1 MRKVV
6 PLPLPGD
13 AHVPDAVHLGAI
25 VRATRTQS
33 GLTLAD
39 AAALLG
45 MAKQTLANLETGQ
58 RSVSLST
65 ALAAA
70 AALGVAVFA
79 VPAAERE
86 PMRRFVDQWR
96 AQQAEGDR
104 P

>member
-1 MRKVV
+1 LRKVV
-6 PLPLPGD
+6 ALPIPDEPQVLD
-13 AHVPDAVHLGAI
+13 ALHFGALL
-25 VRATRTQS
+25 RAARTQS

-45 MAKQTLANLETGQ
+45 VAKQTLGNLETGQ
-58 RSVSLST
+58 RSVNLST

-86 PMRRFVDQWR
+86 PVRRFVASLR
-96 AQQAEGDR
+96 AAR
-104 P
+104 PEDAT